1 MRLAT
6 ALFLR
11 PLRSAYLPHEFLK
24 AWVAAQVGKMWV
36 PADSGNVTHV
46 FLAGSLEP

>member
-1 MRLAT
+1 MRLA
-6 ALFLR
+6 AR
-11 PLRSAYLPHEFLK
+11 YSCDPWSAYLPHEFLK

-36 PADSGNVTHV
+36 PADPGNVTHV